1 MRPTSL
7 WWAAMRGL
15 WLSALLVV
23 WGCCAPHAAA
33 EEDEMAGTYRELAK
47 AFDSLQFE
55 GDGKLDRSGFA
66 QLVLDMGVAVPRTT

>member
-1 MRPTSL
+1 
-7 WWAAMRGL
+7 MRGL